1 MQKQMFNKKIILCI
15 CAAAA
20 VFVLAAVLLVSG
32 KEEAYRSIMV
42 YEVEGEAVIERAD
55 IGSMNAAENLYLESG
70 DCVRVAAAALM
81 RMKLDSDKYVTAEEN
96 TVFTLEAE
104 GNDRDSKTRICLE
117 QGAITSEIQSPLS
130 TRSQY
135 ETATPNSVMAVRGT
149 IYRVELVPD
158 DDGKENTK
166 VCCFEGTVGA
176 SPILPDGTL
185 GEEVPVPAGSELTV
199 YSDGTMGEP
208 AAIDFAGL
216 SAQGLAVLDSLLANG
231 ASVTGIT
238 QEELA
243 ELMEESRAQAAQR
256 EADGAKQADQPDVTA
271 ETQTDNDLS
280 GAEEEA
286 GEQDSAKQQA
296 SDTETDN
303 GGEKKGSGKGQTGS
317 SRKPQEETQDT
328 PKPQDTAQAADKP
341 STAPAGKTADTG
353 NDSGAASDQ
362 GSDQSS
368 GSDSSSENGEQNKD
382 EDKDKDKDKDD
393 NKEDNK
399 PSKKVWQVTFEYQGT
414 VFATQT
420 VVNGEKAAAPMLA
433 PAQSGGWDFDF
444 NTKIKAN
451 TTVQWK

>member
-231 ASVTGIT
+231 ASVAGIT

-271 ETQTDNDLS
+271 ETQTDNDMT

-286 GEQDSAKQQA
+286 GEQDSAKQQT
-296 SDTETDN
+296 SGTDN
-303 GGEKKGSGKGQTGS
+303 GGEKKESGKGQTGS

-353 NDSGAASDQ
+353 NDSGAVSDQ

-368 GSDSSSENGEQNKD
+368 GSDSSSENGEQKKD